1 MKVMQRKTL
10 DLKKSRSDSIIRRLR
25 KIIQE
30 TDILFLL
37 PIPPMIAMTLSIAGA
52 LIGQKLYPNGIPPLY
67 TAILILLMSLIVS
80 LTGLITIYRRE
91 MPGPFGYKIRGIY
104 PVITG
109 ILSIIFFLGL
119 GILVLI
125 TAILDV

>member
-1 MKVMQRKTL
+1 MKVKHRKTME
-10 DLKKSRSDSIIRRLR
+10 LKKHRSDSIIRRLK

-30 TDILFLL
+30 TEILFLL
-37 PIPPMIAMTLSIAGA
+37 PIPPVIAMTLSIAGA